1 MEPKVIWIIG
11 AIAIAAIVLLV
22 FAWRQQRSAHLR
34 KRFGR
39 EYDRAVDQKHDVRAA
54 EAALEARARRVEKL
68 HIKPLTPSDA
78 AAFGDAWR
86 KLQAQ
91 FVDDPKAAVTNADR
105 LIGEVMAA
113 RGYPLDDFEQRA
125 DDLSV
130 DHPAVV
136 TNYRAARE
144 IVQRHARGQ
153 ASTEDLRQAMVFHRS
168 LFDELLGTAAESDK
182 SRART
187 PEMAR
192 RHR

>member
-1 MEPKVIWIIG
+1 MEPKVIWIIV
-11 AIAIAAIVLLV
+11 AVAIAAIVLLA
-22 FAWRQQRSAHLR
+22 FAWRQRRSAHLR
-34 KRFGR
+34 QRFGR
-39 EYDRAVDQKHDVRAA
+39 EYDRAVEQKHDVRAA
-54 EAALEARARRVEKL
+54 EAALAARARRVEKL
-68 HIKPLTPSDA
+68 HIKSLTPADA

-86 KLQAQ
+86 KLQAR
-91 FVDDPKAAVTNADR
+91 FVDDPKAAVTGADR

-153 ASTEDLRQAMVFHRS
+153 ATTEDLRQAMVFHRS
-168 LFDELLGTAAESDK
+168 LFDELLGTTAEPDT

-192 RHR
+192 RR

>member
-11 AIAIAAIVLLV
+11 AIAIAAIVLLAY
-22 FAWRQQRSAHLR
+22 AWRQQRSAHLR

-153 ASTEDLRQAMVFHRS
+153 ASTEDLRQAMVFHRA
-168 LFDELLGTAAESDK
+168 LFDELLATSADSAK
-182 SRART
+182 SHAGT

-192 RHR
+192 RR